1 MQMAEYIDKQEVLY
15 ILNSLNT
22 AHLELTGKPMFG
34 FISATDLIQDIPAAD
49 VRPVVRGEWKPT
61 GAGCLTSKCSVCGN
75 KSIET
80 GNFCHNCGADIRVG
94 DAE

>member
-1 MQMAEYIDKQEVLY
+1 MADYISREAALEQCYPGSDEYCF
-15 ILNSLNT
+15 ILAL
-22 AHLELTGKPMFG
+22 
-34 FISATDLIQDIPAAD
+34 PAAD

-80 GNFCHNCGADIRVG
+80 GNFCPNCGADLREPPKEG
-94 DAE
+94 ET